1 MTDILTNIYNSV
13 DPFRPLEPGDPAY
26 VDCEAERGDANV
38 LLDLGPEII
47 RSARY
52 TCQLY
57 AGHRG
62 AGKST
67 ELLRLKADLEAKGCF
82 VVYFAAVGE
91 DGDIDPQDVQYTDI
105 LLACTRHLLESLKNA
120 DPAPLST
127 WFKDRLKT
135 LYDLGQTEL
144 QLESLNVDVNLLASQ
159 FASMT
164 ANIRA
169 VPSERRKIRDLVN
182 PHTVTL
188 VKALNEFIAD
198 GQRKLP
204 AGKTQLVVIADNL
217 DRIVPIYDEHGRSN
231 HDEIF
236 LDRCDQ
242 LKGLD
247 CHLIYTVPIAMV
259 YSNRAND
266 LKEIYGN
273 PDLLPMIMVQTPD
286 GALYEPGFGKLQE
299 ILRRRIRPFLPEVS
313 LSEDIFEGPE
323 VLQQLCLA
331 SGGHVRELLLLMKEA
346 LNRANSLPIPTRA
359 VRRAMAETRD
369 TYRRTVEE
377 HQWAI
382 LAKVARTRTIDNDE
396 DHRDLLFRRCLM
408 EYRFFDDNDTLQCWY
423 DVHPLIKA
431 IPEFQA
437 AQRDLSP

>member
-1 MTDILTNIYNSV
+1 MTDIITGIYNAV
-13 DPFRPLEPGDPAY
+13 DPFQPLEPGDPVY

-38 LLDLGPEII
+38 LIDLGPEIL
-47 RSARY
+47 RSERY

-105 LLACTRHLLESLKNA
+105 LLACARHLLESLTQA
-120 DPAPLST
+120 DPTPLGN
-127 WFKDRLKT
+127 WFKDQLKT
-135 LYDLGQTEL
+135 LYELGKTEI
-144 QLESLNVDVNLLASQ
+144 QLESLNVDVNLLANQ

-169 VPSERRKIRDLVN
+169 VPSERKKIRDLVN

-204 AGKTQLVVIADNL
+204 PDKTKLVVIADNL
-217 DRIVPIYDEHGRSN
+217 DRIVPIYDDHGRSN

-266 LKEIYGN
+266 LKEIYSN
-273 PDLLPMIMVQTPD
+273 PSLLPMIMVQMPD
-286 GALYEPGFGKLQE
+286 GTIHEPGLEKLQE
-299 ILRRRIRPFLPEVS
+299 ILRRRIAPFLPNVN
-313 LSEDIFEGPE
+313 LGTDIFEAPE
-323 VLQQLCLA
+323 VLHQVCLA

-346 LNRANSLPIPTRA
+346 LNRTNSLPIPTRA
-359 VRRAMAETRD
+359 VRRAIAETRD

-377 HQWAI
+377 HQWPI
-382 LAKVARTRTIDNDE
+382 LAKVAHIRSIDNDD

-408 EYRFFDDNDTLQCWY
+408 EYRFLDNDGNLQCWY

-437 AQRDLSP
+437 AQNALSP